1 MNDLFKNPFR
11 YLIDTILKYS
21 SVYYIPVIIIGTLYY
36 RFDSFPVY
44 ETEKLISLVLVFTC
58 ARFLVENWE
67 NLNREKRVQCLVLVL
82 IVECIVIVSLWDI
95 FYPFF
100 IAKKNEAL
108 RNLVLILLGAPYALF
123 ILHWWDMNK
132 KEDIK
137 SAKDANRLTDFH
149 KIQEWAST
157 KEESELKVVALFQ
170 LRPYIN
176 GEYGEGFKRLTI
188 ELFRTLLE
196 AWKPEIKP
204 EKKKEIGKS
213 SDFPKQEKITIP
225 HSIAAIH
232 SVIREEG
239 STISKEHLSHFNLQ
253 YADLSNCDL
262 RNSILSSINFNHA
275 ILINVQF
282 QNSNLNEA
290 SFQNTNLTGT
300 NFNHSILNF
309 ANLTGSSFSN
319 SGSNEA
325 FFDNTLLSSAIW
337 KDGRKCREGL
347 VGAPQSD
354 DDFIQTEVRN

>member
-213 SDFPKQEKITIP
+213 NDFPKQEEITIP

-275 ILINVQF
+275 ILVNVQF
-282 QNSNLNEA
+282 QNSNLFKA
-290 SFQNTNLTGT
+290 SFQNANLTGA
-300 NFNHSILNF
+300 NFNHSILNL
-309 ANLTGSSFSN
+309 ANFTGSSFSN

-325 FFDNTLLSSAIW
+325 FFDNTLLSFATW
-337 KDGRKCREGL
+337 KDGRKCRENL

-354 DDFIQTEVRN
+354 NDFIR